1 MKNAFHTQRTKR
13 HPIGDD
19 GVYGYEVI
27 QRSSYD
33 PLGYAARLYAIG
45 TDGKVW
51 TRTTND
57 PDCFFETGA
66 VWDAAAYSADMAAQ
80 KSNFV
85 GVYEASKVRKH

>member
-1 MKNAFHTQRTKR
+1 MTNAFHTQRTKR

-57 PDCFFETGA
+57 PDRFFETGA
-66 VWDAAAYSADMAAQ
+66 VWDAAANSADMVAQ
-80 KSNFV
+80 KSHFV
-85 GVYEASKVRKH
+85 GVYESSKVRKH